1 MAQQWATDV
10 LSCVTDETIQ
20 SQLHV
25 KAEMSFTGDEQKGV
39 EVIWLNGG
47 YLQQREE
54 TLPQPKS
61 WWKTRLSGVL
71 NIFHVL
77 VGFTVSRHLQNIQ

>member
-39 EVIWLNGG
+39 EVI
-47 YLQQREE
+47 
-54 TLPQPKS
+54 
-61 WWKTRLSGVL
+61 
-71 NIFHVL
+71 
-77 VGFTVSRHLQNIQ
+77 